1 MDQLIQERLKKLE
14 EIKKLKINPY
24 PYKFDKTTD
33 IQNIINSY
41 SKFKAEEKSKD
52 IFSIAGRIILERSMG
67 KAAFLNIQDQ
77 TNSIQ
82 LYLNQQETKN
92 YSLIKHLDLGDII
105 GIKGYPFKTKKGELT
120 LFVKELT
127 ILTKSLR
134 PLPEKFHGLK
144 DIELIYRHRYL
155 DLITNPESKNKF
167 LIRTKIVQAFREF
180 LNSKGFI
187 EVETPTL
194 QPLYGGANAKPFKTY
209 YNALKKDFYLR
220 ISNELYLKRLLIGG
234 FEKVYEFVK
243 DFRNEDIDT
252 THIPEFTQI
261 EFYEAYKDYN
271 HAMEMY
277 EQLIEFTAKK
287 VLGTTEIIY
296 QNNKISLKT
305 PWKRLS
311 MTEAIKKY
319 AKFDIKNKTKKQ
331 LIEFIEKNNIEYK
344 KNSTEGLLIKTI
356 FEETCEKHLIQPTF
370 IIDHPIETTPL
381 CKPKE
386 SNPKFVERFEP
397 YIACIEIGNAYSELN
412 DPILQ
417 RKLFE
422 EQETRG
428 HAGEEEIHPLDEEF
442 LEALEIGMPPAAG
455 VGIGLDRVVMLFTNS
470 QSIRDVI
477 LFPPMKPK
485 E

>member
-1 MDQLIQERLKKLE
+1 
-14 EIKKLKINPY
+14 
-24 PYKFDKTTD
+24 
-33 IQNIINSY
+33 
-41 SKFKAEEKSKD
+41 
-52 IFSIAGRIILERSMG
+52 
-67 KAAFLNIQDQ
+67 
-77 TNSIQ
+77 
-82 LYLNQQETKN
+82 
-92 YSLIKHLDLGDII
+92 
-105 GIKGYPFKTKKGELT
+105 
-120 LFVKELT
+120 
-127 ILTKSLR
+127 
-134 PLPEKFHGLK
+134 
-144 DIELIYRHRYL
+144 
-155 DLITNPESKNKF
+155 
-167 LIRTKIVQAFREF
+167 
-180 LNSKGFI
+180 
-187 EVETPTL
+187 
-194 QPLYGGANAKPFKTY
+194 
-209 YNALKKDFYLR
+209 
-220 ISNELYLKRLLIGG
+220 LLIGG